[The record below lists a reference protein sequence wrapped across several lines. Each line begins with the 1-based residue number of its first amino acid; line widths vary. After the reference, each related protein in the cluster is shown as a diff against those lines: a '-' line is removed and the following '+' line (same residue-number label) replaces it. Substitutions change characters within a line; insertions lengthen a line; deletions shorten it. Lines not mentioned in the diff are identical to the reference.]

1 MGWLNIATDGAES
14 YDLRFSCAGSGTPC
28 QLSWFGATNLYGFT
42 GNGKQIKKVEIS
54 GDNSS
59 GNLFIDVYIVSGA
72 TPTQISYVF
81 HGQSTINAN
90 SILSPTTTSTPG
102 AYGAVIAD
110 FTQSATTAWYPIQ
123 AWSNTIYPAGG
134 FNTDL
139 AGHIVTLPSGT
150 SGVVALTSQIPS
162 VAGNFVGTGQA
173 NTYTTG
179 LQDFSAAT
187 VKLPASVIV
196 GGNTINEPSGA
207 GTYALTSQIPSVP
220 PQPNLILYP
229 ADLTNAVWNFVGGTV
244 TNPYTYT
251 VSSSGGNNLRQAA
264 TVTAG
269 ANYTFSFLAK
279 LGTLTAP
286 MYAVYDATH
295 SAFIVTGT
303 SYATQINAAT
313 WTNVVVP
320 FTVPAGCTSA
330 MVYLSKDSTG
340 TGTVLITNAS
350 LLQ

>member
-1 MGWLNIATDGAES
+1 MGWLNIATDWAES
-14 YDLRFSCAGSGTPC
+14 YDLRFSCAGYGTPC
-28 QLSWFGATNLYGFT
+28 QLSWFGATSLYGFT
-42 GNGKQIKKVEIS
+42 GSGKQIQKVEMS

-59 GNLFIDVYIVSGA
+59 GNLFIDVYVVSGA

-90 SILSPTTTSTPG
+90 SILSPTATSTPG

-110 FTQSATTAWYPIQ
+110 FTQSATAAWYPIQ
-123 AWSNTIYPAGG
+123 AWSGSIYAVGG

-139 AGHIVTLPSGT
+139 AGHIVTLPSGI

-179 LQDFSAAT
+179 LQNFSAAT
-187 VKLPASVIV
+187 VKLPTSVIV

-207 GTYALTSQIPSVP
+207 GTYALTSQIPTIPAPS
-220 PQPNLILYP
+220 NLIVSP
-229 ADLTNAVWNFVGGTV
+229 SDLTNAAWQTVGGTV
-244 TNPYTYT
+244 TNPYTF
-251 VSSSGGNNLRQAA
+251 N
-264 TVTAG
+264 VTANGSNALKQTVAVTPG

-295 SAFIVTGT
+295 STFIFSST
-303 SYATQINAAT
+303 SYASQVNATT
-313 WTNVVVP
+313 WTSVVVP
-320 FTVPAGCTSA
+320 FTAPAGCTSVG
-330 MVYLSKDSTG
+330 VYVSSNSTG
-340 TGTVLITNAS
+340 TGTVLATNAS
-350 LLQ
+350 ITQ